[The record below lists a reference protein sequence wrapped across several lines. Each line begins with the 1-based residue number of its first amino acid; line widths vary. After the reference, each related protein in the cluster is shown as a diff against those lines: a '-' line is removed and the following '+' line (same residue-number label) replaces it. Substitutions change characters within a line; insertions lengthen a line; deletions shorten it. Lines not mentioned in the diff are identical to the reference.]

1 MPAVAVPAVVAQSN
15 VTALPL
21 AADRVTVKVA
31 VVVPALPSV
40 TVTSL
45 TDRVGAASSSV
56 IVPRPEPS
64 AIVAFPGLER
74 VMPKVSSISSSTS
87 PFTVT
92 VNVVVVE
99 PAETVLLP
107 LAATKSVPAVA
118 EPAAV
123 AQSNVTAW
131 PLAADSVTVNVA
143 VVVPAFPFGD
153 GDVVDREGGSG
164 VVVGDR
170 PEARAVCDRGVPRVG
185 KRDAVRLVRLVHGV
199 AVHGDA

>member
-1 MPAVAVPAVVAQSN
+1 M
-15 VTALPL
+15 
-21 AADRVTVKVA
+21 
-31 VVVPALPSV
+31 
-40 TVTSL
+40 
-45 TDRVGAASSSV
+45 

-64 AIVAFPGLER
+64 AIVAFPGLES
-74 VMPKVSSISSSTS
+74 VTPKVSSISSSTS

-143 VVVPAFPFGD
+143 VVVPAFPSVTETSLTEREGAASSSVIVPRPEPSAIVAFPGLESVMPYVSLASSTVSPFTVTVNVAVVEPAAMVSAAAR
-153 GDVVDREGGSG
+153 GDVVRAGALRSRGRWSSRTSRGSHS
-164 VVVGDR
+164 
-170 PEARAVCDRGVPRVG
+170 PTTA
-185 KRDAVRLVRLVHGV
+185 
-199 AVHGDA
+199 